1 MNNMA
6 IINVEIDSEK
16 NSMKVTLDG
25 KKVADVKEFRAH
37 LSTWSDTPEVHV
49 EIVSGNNDKDGGIR
63 STTIVSVGSEMD
75 KNIKILPDEFK
86 QELSSTLLTYNVK

>member
-1 MNNMA
+1 MA

-16 NSMKVTLDG
+16 DSMKVTLDG
-25 KKVADVKEFRAH
+25 KKVPDVKEFRAH

-49 EIVSGNNDKDGGIR
+49 EIVSGDNDKDAGIR

-75 KNIKILPDEFK
+75 KKISILPDEFK
-86 QELSSTLLTYNVK
+86 AELSSTLLTYNKK

>member
-1 MNNMA
+1 MA

-16 NSMKVTLDG
+16 DSMKVTLDG
-25 KKVADVKEFRAH
+25 KKVPDVREFRAH

-49 EIVSGNNDKDGGIR
+49 EIVSGDNDKGADIR

-75 KNIKILPDEFK
+75 KKISILPDEFK
-86 QELSSTLLTYNVK
+86 AELSSTLLTYNKK